1 MSVLDFCD
9 MNDDPLECGVAD
21 PKADWPSDAAKTLLD
36 LGLDCTAGSRARQA
50 EKRPTVSDCLE
61 TLSHF
66 LELKVDEEG
75 TMFIKG
81 QTLTGGISELEVR
94 PSETISEVK
103 AQIRMRN
110 HNIQG
115 DVVLLFIN
123 DRNPHDQKKPLPDGE
138 TVGSCG
144 IEQGD
149 NLKIIIL

>member
-1 MSVLDFCD
+1 M
-9 MNDDPLECGVAD
+9 AD
-21 PKADWPSDAAKTLLD
+21 PKVEWPADAAKTLLD
-36 LGLDCTAGSRARQA
+36 LGLECTAGSRARQA

-61 TLSHF
+61 TLSPF
-66 LELKVDEEG
+66 LDLKVGDEG
-75 TMFIKG
+75 KIVIKG

-94 PSETISEVK
+94 PSDTISEVK
-103 AQIRMRN
+103 AQLRMRN

-149 NLKIIIL
+149 NLKIIILRSQLEP